1 MACTV
6 KSAIPGLV
14 VLLCLLA
21 PLLASGQNPGL
32 VRAGSDV
39 ELVAGG
45 FAFLEGPVRDYDGN
59 LLFTDINN
67 NRIHRLSTAGE
78 IETLLEP
85 SNHANGLTLDV
96 DGSLLICEQ
105 SAQRISRLNPNGG
118 TSVIVSEYA
127 GAPFNSPNDI
137 WLHRNGSLYFT
148 DPRYSYPEGEPTQA
162 GEYVYRVDP
171 ARETVTAVI
180 TDVPKPNGIIGTED
194 GAHLYVASTDL
205 RKVFRY
211 DINPDGSVGNRL
223 EFADQ
228 GSDGMT
234 MDERGNVYLTWAGR
248 VSIYSPDGQLI
259 EEIEVPENPA
269 NVAFGGSDGH
279 TLYIT
284 ARTGLYSLRMNV
296 VSSRFRYSMM
306 DRR

>member
-1 MACTV
+1 MWISV
-6 KSAIPGLV
+6 NKRISNL
-14 VLLCLLA
+14 VLLLYLFS
-21 PLLASGQNPGL
+21 PLLVSAQNTGL
-32 VRAGSDV
+32 IRAAAKV
-39 ELVAGG
+39 ELVADG
-45 FAFLEGPVRDYDGN
+45 FAFLEGPVRDKAGN

-67 NRIHRLSTAGE
+67 NRIHRLSPAGL

-85 SNHANGLTLDV
+85 SYHANGLTLDV

-105 SAQRISRLNPNGG
+105 SGQRISRLNADGSR
-118 TSVIVSEYA
+118 SVVVSEYN

-148 DPRYSYPEGEPTQA
+148 DPRYRYPEGEPSQA

-171 ARETVTAVI
+171 ARETVAAII

-194 GAHLYVASTDL
+194 GAHLYVASTEL

-228 GSDGMT
+228 GSDGMA
-234 MDERGNVYLTWAGR
+234 MDERGNLYLTWAGQ
-248 VSIYSPDGQLI
+248 VSIYSPAGELLQQI
-259 EEIEVPENPA
+259 AVPENPA
-269 NVAFGGSDGH
+269 NVAFGGVDGH

-284 ARTGLYSLRMNV
+284 ARTGLYALRMNV

-306 DRR
+306 DRQ